1 MQYHVQHVL
10 LDNIIWTAIAT
21 IVRKTF
27 INQIQVKQTVS
38 LAGLVVFLVLVQQ
51 HVKIVCQDEQAHH
64 APIAMLD
71 NIETVL
77 LYPKPVSI
85 VQLVKHQ
92 LVGVQFAKRVKWQS
106 MVSGRETVMFAKYV
120 QTVTTPIPEEV

>member
-1 MQYHVQHVL
+1 V
-10 LDNIIWTAIAT
+10 
-21 IVRKTF
+21 
-27 INQIQVKQTVS
+27 
-38 LAGLVVFLVLVQQ
+38 Q
-51 HVKIVCQDEQAHH
+51 HVKIARQEKQAHR
-64 APIAMLD
+64 APTALLD
-71 NIETVL
+71 NIETVQVHQ
-77 LYPKPVSI
+77 KTVSI